1 MGYLIAGFFMTED
14 EREAVKDAVA
24 DKAGI
29 SVIEEENLE
38 IVSFAPSGDFNILN
52 KNLPQTTVK
61 VEPKVIM

>member
-1 MGYLIAGFFMTED
+1 MTED
-14 EREAVKDAVA
+14 EREALKDAVA

-38 IVSFAPSGDFNILN
+38 IVSFAPSGNFTNLN

>member
-38 IVSFAPSGDFNILN
+38 IVSFAPSGVNNLN

>member
-38 IVSFAPSGDFNILN
+38 IVSLAPSGVNNLN